1 MSGGTVLPDAERD
14 ARVVSPAATT
24 ARYRIAAPTPL
35 DTAVRALA
43 ATVGLGPD
51 APATVQEL
59 TPAPAPAAG
68 IEAAEVTLALP
79 EERLEGGVLALAEA
93 VLDAP
98 FDLPGLAGLRLLDV
112 VPGAGVAAQA
122 PGPAFGIPGTREL
135 AGVPERPILGS
146 IVKPSVGLSIEETAE
161 RVRLL
166 GVAGL
171 DFIKDDELLA
181 DQAHAPLAARA
192 EGVGAA
198 IDEVERETGRR
209 PMFAFNVSADDV
221 DRMLESHDRVVE
233 AGGTCVMVSLNQVGL
248 AGALALRR
256 HTRVP
261 IHGHRNGWG
270 FLARSP
276 DWGIAYPAYLALWR
290 LVGVDH
296 MHVNGF
302 ANKFWEP
309 DESVAASLRACLA
322 PMGDVPR
329 AMPVVSSGQWGG
341 QSVTQYAA
349 VPSLD
354 FMYLAG
360 GGIQGHPDGPEA
372 GVRAITAAWEAATAG
387 VPLEEKAAAVPELRR
402 SLERFG
408 KRRAG

>member
-1 MSGGTVLPDAERD
+1 
-14 ARVVSPAATT
+14 
-24 ARYRIAAPTPL
+24 
-35 DTAVRALA
+35 
-43 ATVGLGPD
+43 
-51 APATVQEL
+51 
-59 TPAPAPAAG
+59 
-68 IEAAEVTLALP
+68 
-79 EERLEGGVLALAEA
+79 VLALA
-93 VLDAP
+93 DALLEGP
-98 FDLPGLAGLRLLDV
+98 FDLAGLAGLRLLDV
-112 VPGAGVAAQA
+112 VPGTGVAAQS
-122 PGPAFGIPGTREL
+122 PGPSFGIPGTRAL

-146 IVKPSVGLSIEETAE
+146 IVKPSVGLSVAETAE

-171 DFIKDDELLA
+171 DFMKDDELLA
-181 DQAHAPLAARA
+181 DQPHAPLAARA
-192 EGVGAA
+192 EAVGAA
-198 IDEVERETGRR
+198 IEQVARATGRR
-209 PMFAFNVSADDV
+209 PLFAFNVSADDV
-221 DRMLESHDRVVE
+221 DRMLEGHDRVVE
-233 AGGTCVMVSLNQVGL
+233 FGGTCVMVSLNQVGF
-248 AGALALRR
+248 AGVLALRR
-256 HTRVP
+256 HTQVP

-270 FLARSP
+270 FLARSSQ
-276 DWGIAYPAYLALWR
+276 WGIAYPAYLALWR

-341 QSVTQYAA
+341 QAVTQFAA

-372 GVRAITAAWEAATAG
+372 GVRAIAAAWEAATAG
-387 VPLEEKAAAVPELRR
+387 IPLEQRAAEVPELRR

-408 KRRAG
+408 ARRA